1 MEEILVMVQ
10 RVTVFILAAT
20 LLANLFQG
28 TEYKKYFS
36 FATGLIVIALVL
48 TSVMSAFQREDAMGQ
63 MLNRFTLD
71 QKQRE
76 EMEEIRLFGE
86 EYEERLRREVMEQ

>member
-10 RVTVFILAAT
+10 RVTVFILIAT

-36 FATGLIVIALVL
+36 FAMGLIVIALVM
-48 TSVMSAFQREDAMGQ
+48 TSVMSVFQREDDMGQ
-63 MLNRFTLD
+63 MLNQFTLD
-71 QKQRE
+71 QEQRE

>member
-10 RVTVFILAAT
+10 RVTVFILIAT

-36 FATGLIVIALVL
+36 FAMGLIVIALVM
-48 TSVMSAFQREDAMGQ
+48 TSVMSVFQREDAMGQ
-63 MLNRFTLD
+63 MLNQFTLD
-71 QKQRE
+71 LEQRE

>member
-10 RVTVFILAAT
+10 RVTVFFLIAT

-36 FATGLIVIALVL
+36 FAMGLIVIALVM
-48 TSVMSAFQREDAMGQ
+48 TSVMSVFQREDAMGQ
-63 MLNRFTLD
+63 MLNQFTLD
-71 QKQRE
+71 QEQRE

>member
-10 RVTVFILAAT
+10 RVTVFILIAT

-36 FATGLIVIALVL
+36 FAMGLIVIALVM
-48 TSVMSAFQREDAMGQ
+48 TSVMSIFQREDAMGQ
-63 MLNRFTLD
+63 MLNQFTMD
-71 QKQRE
+71 QEQRE